1 MMPTNTIPQITPRH
15 RQEGAVLVVTLM
27 ILLVVTL
34 LTVSNMRSSVL
45 EEKMAGNTNDR
56 NVAFQAAESALREG
70 ETFLEGIVSLGDFQG
85 QAGLFGRTDDEPVF
99 YNGTTWSDSTN
110 HVVAGT
116 DVGTYQRPQYF
127 IKNMT
132 TVPGAKGALNMS
144 GYGDNKGSG
153 DVTIF
158 RVTVKAT
165 GTSADS
171 AEVILRTQYGRIF

>member
-1 MMPTNTIPQITPRH
+1 MTSTNNFRQTTPRH
-15 RQEGAVLVVTLM
+15 RQKGAVLVVTLM

-45 EEKMAGNTNDR
+45 EEKMAGNTSDR

-70 ETFLEGIVSLGDFQG
+70 EVFLESIVSLGDFQG

-99 YNGTTWSDSTN
+99 YSSTTWSDSTN
-110 HVVAGT
+110 HVVADT
-116 DVGTYQRPQYF
+116 DVGTYQKPQYF

-132 TVPGAKGALNMS
+132 TVEGASGALNMS

>member
-34 LTVSNMRSSVL
+34 LTVSNMRSSIL

-70 ETFLEGIVSLGDFQG
+70 ETFLESIVSLGDFQG

-99 YNGTTWSDSTN
+99 HNGTTWSDSTN

-132 TVPGAKGALNMS
+132 TVPGVSGALNMS

>member
-1 MMPTNTIPQITPRH
+1 MMRSNLRPIRLRRKEQGT
-15 RQEGAVLVVTLM
+15 VLVVALV
-27 ILLVVTL
+27 ILLVITL
-34 LTVSNMRSSVL
+34 LSIGNMRSSVL

-56 NVAFQAAESALREG
+56 NVAFQAGESALREA
-70 ETFLEGIVSLGDFQG
+70 ELFLEGIVSLGNFQDQG
-85 QAGLFGRTDDEPVF
+85 GLFSRTGIEPGF
-99 YNGTTWSDSTN
+99 YAVDTWTDANN
-110 HVVAGT
+110 HVVATT
-116 DVGTYQRPQYF
+116 DLATYEQPQYF

-132 TVPGAKGALNMS
+132 TVPGATGALNMS

-158 RVTVKAT
+158 RITVRAT

>member
-1 MMPTNTIPQITPRH
+1 MIPTNNFRQTTPRH
-15 RQEGAVLVVTLM
+15 RQKGAVLVVTLM

-45 EEKMAGNTNDR
+45 EEKMAGNTSDR

-70 ETFLEGIVSLGDFQG
+70 EVFLESIVSLGDFQG

-99 YNGTTWSDSTN
+99 YSGTTWSDSTN
-110 HVVAGT
+110 HVVADT

-132 TVPGAKGALNMS
+132 TVEGATGALNMS